1 MAEYELVIFKGQ
13 HAYVDKR
20 YSSKTGKFEKVKTS
34 KEIPYITIGRGKK
47 GTKVGYSRD
56 YQLASGFYDETS
68 YIYSFIPEEKPPWS
82 VFKRVAKTLGRGE
95 SMYSKAT
102 IDGKRGI
109 YFYPEWDV
117 LNFPQLTLKRLGKI
131 YGVANVGSLGHNHLF
146 LIVEG

>member
-1 MAEYELVIFKGQ
+1 MAEYELVIFRGQ

-34 KEIPYITIGRGKK
+34 KEIPYITIGRGRK
-47 GTKVGYSRD
+47 GKKVGYSAD
-56 YQLASGFYDETS
+56 YQLTSGFYDETS
-68 YIYSFIPEEKPPWS
+68 YIYSFTAQVEPPWN
-82 VFKRVAKTLGRGE
+82 VFKKVAKTLGRGE

-117 LNFPQLTLKRLGKI
+117 LNFPQLTLRQLKKVYGKENVDSIGRDHI
-131 YGVANVGSLGHNHLF
+131 YLT
-146 LIVEG
+146 VEG